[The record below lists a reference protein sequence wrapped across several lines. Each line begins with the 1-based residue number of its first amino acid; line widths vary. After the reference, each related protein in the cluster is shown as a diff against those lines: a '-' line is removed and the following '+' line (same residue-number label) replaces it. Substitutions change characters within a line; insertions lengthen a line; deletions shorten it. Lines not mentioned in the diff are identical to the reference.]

1 MDKYDAQ
8 IAELVKLD
16 GEKFRRRIR
25 REWAH
30 SKGLFGYAVTNPY
43 RLWADDTGCLTM
55 IRNGDWRAETEE
67 LTEAIRADERL
78 PKTQQDITK
87 EHLPVFAEWQRRLD
101 KELSREV

>member
-1 MDKYDAQ
+1 MDKYDVQ

-16 GEKFRRRIR
+16 GEEFTAAVQSD
-25 REWAH
+25 WMN
-30 SKGLFGYAVTNPY
+30 SKGLFEYAIANPKCMGK
-43 RLWADDTGCLTM
+43 DGTGCLTM
-55 IRNGDWRAETEE
+55 IRNGGWRAETEE